1 VLKITDRVPV
11 WMIKCIGIFLI
22 LNFSACATDNKDTQS
37 ISKYEEKVVIP
48 KYNPNDVTHVL
59 ITPSNGK
66 WNRYVL
72 NDPNK
77 KHFYVKPGKYHTRV
91 NLTRSGTKSSRRT
104 LSLYNGNNTHPAA
117 LPVNQVADIRL
128 NIMGASYWILD
139 RLSNINDET
148 RPSFYIHGG
157 ATYNIIN
164 RLHVKNFYYGIII
177 TNLSHN
183 NTIQNS
189 YFDHMTHNGRRN
201 DSVGIAIYS
210 DKYTGGKVFNTHII
224 NNDIRNSGDGIQL
237 VIKSPKNLSDLQ
249 GRVTDYQGTVIDSNR
264 IWFDGDAY
272 TNGDYSTH
280 GYNQN
285 GQYMIGENA
294 LDLKAGSENPL
305 NPVIISNN
313 IMWGY
318 LERDK
323 TVGGSFSADTGKIL
337 SAQYGAKNIKIDSN
351 IFFNSQVVFAVG
363 SCMNWEVKNNII
375 ADINEI
381 NPLDHATYAAYFYKS
396 KSIKVEN
403 NTFRNILQNPVSGGY
418 FFRFDSKTSNS
429 TFMNNVAIN
438 SIGTSPSY
446 GNRMEGNYLYKSKV
460 NYNST
465 RDSYIKEVDI
475 NKMSDYTFTYERFTS
490 NPEYKTLKGVVISN
504 KSSYYDKAG
513 ATMSIEIKEASLYNA
528 INIVNK
534 TISVGLLI
542 L

>member
-1 VLKITDRVPV
+1 MWIFR
-11 WMIKCIGIFLI
+11 CIGFFLI
-22 LNFSACATDNKDTQS
+22 LNFSACATDSKNNRS
-37 ISKYEEKVVIP
+37 IGQYEERVIIP
-48 KYNPNDVTHVL
+48 KYNPNDSTHVL
-59 ITPSNGK
+59 ITPNNGK

-77 KHFYVKPGKYHTRV
+77 KHFYVKPGKYHTRI
-91 NLTRSGTKSSRRT
+91 NLTRSGTKNSRRT

-128 NIMGASYWILD
+128 NIMGASYWTLD
-139 RLSNINDET
+139 RLSNIDDT
-148 RPSFYIHGG
+148 KRPSFYIHGG
-157 ATYNIIN
+157 ATHNIIN
-164 RLHVKNFYYGIII
+164 KLHIKNFYYGIII

-189 YFDHMTHNGRRN
+189 YLDHMTHKGRHN

-210 DKYTGGKVFNTHII
+210 DKYTGGKIFNTHII
-224 NNDIRNSGDGIQL
+224 NNDIRNSGDGVQL
-237 VIKSPKNLSDLQ
+237 VIKSPKNISDLQ

-264 IWFDGDAY
+264 IWYDGDAY
-272 TNGDYSTH
+272 TNGNYSTH
-280 GYNQN
+280 GYNPK

-294 LDLKAGSENPL
+294 LDLKAGSENPS
-305 NPVIISNN
+305 NPVVISNN

-337 SAQYGAKNIKIDSN
+337 SAQYGAKNIKINSN
-351 IFFNSQVVFAVG
+351 IFFNSQVAFAVG
-363 SCMNWEVKNNII
+363 ACTNWEIKNNII

-381 NPLDHATYAAYFYKS
+381 NPLNHATYAAYFYKS
-396 KSIKVEN
+396 KSMKVEN
-403 NTFRNILQNPVSGGY
+403 NTFKNILQNPVSGGY

-429 TFMNNVAIN
+429 TFINNVAIN

-446 GNRMEGNYLYKSKV
+446 GNRMGKNYLYKSKV

-465 RDSYIKEVDI
+465 SDSNIKEIDI
-475 NKMSDYTFTYERFTS
+475 NKMGNYTFTYERFTA
-490 NPEYKTLKGVVISN
+490 NPEHKTLRGIIILKNSPHYG
-504 KSSYYDKAG
+504 KAG
-513 ATMSIEIKEASLYNA
+513 SKISIEVKGASIHNA
-528 INIVNK
+528 TNIANE
-534 TISVGLLI
+534 TISFCLLI